1 LRKQTSYL
9 SEYLII
15 FHMFY
20 ESEKGEDAIVRS
32 PPYDFYERGCHNMK
46 AIIKQSRLLTTIFLI
61 LGFAVYLAYVIVNK
75 ANGGRTT
82 DDVIGW
88 IVFDTIVFGAIIVGM
103 WSKKAHALVSPALFC
118 LVSINLAINS
128 INTLSYYRWI
138 GNPDKAQLNVWLA
151 AINATCCFIG
161 LLFFLLSYLVTS
173 KAKLFRIIGILMVV
187 EVCLGYFAAGII
199 DLSTGYH
206 VDGIWDLSIFSI
218 WLGMVFGL
226 LYVEGD
232 REKQA
237 GEISK

>member
-1 LRKQTSYL
+1 
-9 SEYLII
+9 
-15 FHMFY
+15 MN
-20 ESEKGEDAIVRS
+20 AIT
-32 PPYDFYERGCHNMK
+32 
-46 AIIKQSRLLTTIFLI
+46 KQSHLLTTIFLI
-61 LGFAVYLAYVIVNK
+61 LGFAIYITYVIVNK

-88 IVFDTIVFGAIIVGM
+88 IVYDTIVFGAIIVGM
-103 WSKKAHALVSPALFC
+103 WVKKAHALVDPALIC

-138 GNPDKAQLNVWLA
+138 GNPDKTRLNVWLA
-151 AINATCCFIG
+151 AINAACCFIG

-173 KAKLFRIIGILMVV
+173 KAELFRTIGTLMAL
-187 EVCLGYFAAGII
+187 EVCLGYLAAGII
-199 DLSTGYH
+199 DCSTGYRI
-206 VDGIWDLSIFSI
+206 DGIWDLSICSI

-237 GEISK
+237 AEIAK